1 MEGEF
6 LTRGTGFS
14 TSQFSHIASIRD
26 RGSQGLSSGAGFFP
40 LPLSS
45 LTNPDLTVAG
55 RFNIWFKDAPGDTGL
70 RSISNPAYFSP
81 ALSAD
86 LDFEASF
93 SVNMVPSLTAI
104 DTSDLLEYI
113 QGKQME
119 LLEKRT
125 TRENACS
132 SLSRGQPVFNVESR
146 SEFWSV
152 MNSSYPQLG
161 IDIKQLDNAGL
172 RYELIVSGAFSSPKS
187 FVPVYYSKT
196 DTKECVAAGKLPS

>member
-1 MEGEF
+1 MKGDY
-6 LTRGTGFS
+6 LKRGSGS
-14 TSQFSHIASIRD
+14 YESHIGSISD
-26 RGSQGLSSGAGFFP
+26 GGSSGLSSGFSFYP
-40 LPLSS
+40 RSLSNLKNS
-45 LTNPDLTVAG
+45 DMTVAG

-86 LDFEASF
+86 LDSY

-113 QGKQME
+113 QGKQLE
-119 LLEKRT
+119 LLEKRK

-132 SLSRGQPVFNVESR
+132 SLSRGQPVFNVESQ

-161 IDIKQLDNAGL
+161 IDIRQLGSGL
-172 RYELIVSGAFSSPKS
+172 RYELIVSGAFSSHKS
-187 FVPVYYSKT
+187 FVPVYYSNST
-196 DTKECVAAGKLPS
+196 TKECVAAGKLPS